1 MYLPNT
7 GERDGVKDILG
18 SSYSEN
24 SVVHASCHSI
34 KESNISPSLLY
45 FCFYFTVVKILLTR
59 SKSQTLKCFISI
71 SSSIWCVHCKRKKKK
86 NVSYYFL
93 FFLANFA
100 VSSPDPLLLF
110 EGHTPSWYH
119 PLNGVW
125 FILVPC
131 LSFCFCQAE
140 LLVSWIHPA
149 VFPACFVSGSPL
161 EGQYLY
167 PLTIWKNTFEHS
179 GHASSAP
186 KRLLF
191 HLLSPRW

>member
-1 MYLPNT
+1 MYLLNT
-7 GERDGVKDILG
+7 GERDGVKNILG

-24 SVVHASCHSI
+24 SVVYASCHSI
-34 KESNISPSLLY
+34 KESNFSPSLPY

-59 SKSQTLKCFISI
+59 SKSQILKCFISI
-71 SSSIWCVHCKRKKKK
+71 SSSIWCVRCKRKKKK
-86 NVSYYFL
+86 CHILLSFSCYFTG
-93 FFLANFA
+93 
-100 VSSPDPLLLF
+100 SSPDPLLLF
-110 EGHTPSWYH
+110 EGHTLSWYH

-125 FILVPC
+125 LVPC
-131 LSFCFCQAE
+131 VSFCFSQAE

-149 VFPACFVSGSPL
+149 VFPACFVCGSPL
-161 EGQYLY
+161 EGQYLH

-186 KRLLF
+186 TRLLF